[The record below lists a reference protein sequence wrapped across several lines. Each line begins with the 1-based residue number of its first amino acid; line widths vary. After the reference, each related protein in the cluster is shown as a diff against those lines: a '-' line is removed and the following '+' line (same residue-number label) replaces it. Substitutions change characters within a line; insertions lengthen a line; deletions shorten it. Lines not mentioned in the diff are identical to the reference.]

1 MSKRFENL
9 ELEEL
14 KEEKTKKLDYKK
26 SISIDKDQLD
36 LEWLMSGNTYM
47 DWVEYQVNC
56 ADLLKDK
63 ENKLELLEAQLDKKI
78 RSSED
83 NQEKDEKPKKKLTE
97 AGIKNEIILD
107 KEYQALKEEI
117 RVAKFDL
124 AIANGVLT
132 SLDHKKKALERLV
145 DLWIMGYN
153 SEPKQ
158 SSNVKTK
165 ILDGVSNRVRSD
177 LNKNKGK

>member
-1 MSKRFENL
+1 MNKRFKNL
-9 ELEEL
+9 ELEEE
-14 KEEKTKKLDYKK
+14 KEEKKVTKLDYKK
-26 SISIDKDQLD
+26 SISIDKDKLD
-36 LEWLMSGNTYM
+36 LEWLVCGNEYM
-47 DWVEYQVNC
+47 DWVEHQ
-56 ADLLKDK
+56 ADCNDIVDDK
-63 ENKLELLEAQLDKKI
+63 ENKLKLLEAQLDKKI

-83 NQEKDEKPKKKLTE
+83 NDTKKKLTE
-97 AGIKNEIILD
+97 VGIKNEIIINQEFQD
-107 KEYQALKEEI
+107 LKEEI
-117 RVAKFDL
+117 RVAKFNL
-124 AIANGVLT
+124 NIAKGVLD
-132 SLDHKKKALERLV
+132 SLDRKKKALEKLV